1 MVDSVFS
8 EIIHKLSRFDIV
20 ELQEVKRIWMQELK
34 KNNVSER
41 IQIACEAICD
51 EISAYKQNN
60 VTV

>member
-41 IQIACEAICD
+41 IQIVCEAICD
-51 EISAYKQNN
+51 EILACKQNN
-60 VTV
+60 VAV